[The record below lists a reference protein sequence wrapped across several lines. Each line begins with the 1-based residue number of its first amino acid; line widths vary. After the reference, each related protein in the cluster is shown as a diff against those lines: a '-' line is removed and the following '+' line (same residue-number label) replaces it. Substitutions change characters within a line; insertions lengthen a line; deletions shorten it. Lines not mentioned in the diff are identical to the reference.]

1 MDIAITKNPDCISHS
16 PWNHCL
22 NPVLLDIYIFHYML
36 HYMPIIFVGSPTQ
49 HSGFFGARNVV
60 RCWMPPRFASPSRSF
75 SLAWSSARNRER
87 NARDGW
93 RDLSRGFVFEKSWAN
108 MAFLVFLSHSSCSM
122 EFFVFFLMV
131 LMSLYWIAF
140 NGCLRSFLLVL
151 NGLVLAFKATRWSI
165 SKKYKDR
172 RMHQLFRKNIKI

>member
-1 MDIAITKNPDCISHS
+1 MKS
-16 PWNHCL
+16 
-22 NPVLLDIYIFHYML
+22 LLKSGIVGDIYISL
-36 HYMPIIFVGSPTQ
+36 HAPLHAHHFCWFPYAAQWFLRGQKRRQVLNATAICLTFAVFLFGLVVSQEPREKRERWMAGSV
-49 HSGFFGARNVV
+49 SGFCLWKIVGQHGV
-60 RCWMPPRFASPSRSF
+60 
-75 SLAWSSARNRER
+75 
-87 NARDGW
+87 
-93 RDLSRGFVFEKSWAN
+93 LSVFKSQ
-108 MAFLVFLSHSSCSM
+108 FLFNGVLC
-122 EFFVFFLMV
+122 VFLMV